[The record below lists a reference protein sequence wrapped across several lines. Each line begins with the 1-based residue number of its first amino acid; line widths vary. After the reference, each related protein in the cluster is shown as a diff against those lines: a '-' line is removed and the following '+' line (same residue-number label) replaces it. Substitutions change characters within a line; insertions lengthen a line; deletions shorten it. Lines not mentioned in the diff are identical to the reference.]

1 MKRLLTAAVLVP
13 LALAAVF
20 GLPGWAFLLVAAVPI
35 TGGAIE
41 FARLARATAPS
52 APWMLLPLS
61 VPLVAGALALSLAPG
76 ARVDGFHALLFGAA
90 VAIALSVTVLLSG
103 TPAAQSLA
111 AVGGFAFG
119 LPYFAV
125 PIAALYGIQSHDP
138 WLLFLL
144 LAIVWLG
151 DSAAYYVG
159 SAIGRHK
166 LAPNV
171 SPNKSWEG
179 AVAGLATSVGAT
191 AIWSWQRL
199 GELDGAL
206 LAIGAATAVASQL
219 GDLVES
225 LLKRGFGVKDS
236 GALLPGHGGFWDRM
250 DAMLFAAP
258 VLLLLVRL
266 TGHPVFDRLGTGTP

>member
-20 GLPGWAFLLVAAVPI
+20 SLPAWAFLLVAALPI
-35 TGGAIE
+35 TGGAVE
-41 FARLARATAPS
+41 LARLARSTAPK
-52 APWMLLPLS
+52 APWALLPIV
-61 VPLVAGALALSLAPG
+61 VPLAGAALAWCITPG
-76 ARVDGFHALLFGAA
+76 IQVDGYAVLLLGALL
-90 VAIALSVTVLLSG
+90 AIALSTVVLLSG
-103 TPAAQSLA
+103 TPATEALA
-111 AVGGFAFG
+111 AAGTFAFAV
-119 LPYFAV
+119 PYFAV
-125 PIAALYGIQSHDP
+125 PIAALYAIQRHDP

-159 SAIGRHK
+159 SAFGRHK
-166 LAPNV
+166 LAPAV

-179 AVAGLATSVGAT
+179 ALAGLITSLAAT
-191 AIWSWQRL
+191 AIWSQLRL
-199 GELDGAL
+199 GSLDLPL
-206 LAIGAATAVASQL
+206 LAIGGATAIASQV

-236 GALLPGHGGFWDRM
+236 GALLPGHGGLWDRM

-258 VLLLLVRL
+258 TLLLLLRL
-266 TGHPVFDRLGTGTP
+266 TAHPVSP